1 MRPTQKAAIALIAGA
16 IIHAAGGIVGQVVQA
31 STLVSD
37 DQFSYPWTSAELVA
51 VSLAEAVAFALG
63 LAGVAGLRASRVAGP
78 TRAART
84 GLGFALAGSALFIV
98 AELAS
103 SVVRDQHVDEG
114 AAGAVGAVF
123 GLATLLLG
131 AGLAAAGVAARR
143 ARLWEA
149 RDRAH
154 AADAARRHRH
164 GAAADRDRSRALHPP
179 DPRRRGGP
187 ARGRHPLDRAAL
199 TAGAAHAAARL
210 PRGVRRTRARSF
222 ANGGVA
228 CRTHTAVATS
238 LTASEERRSGRPGR
252 PVGTSVDLGGCDG
265 TGRLSHACPRRA
277 RRRRR
282 AR

>member
-143 ARLWEA
+143 ARLWEGWRPTALLVCGLWTLAMLGIVLTPLMPLGVTVMGLLQIAIGAGLFTRPTPEGAEA
-149 RDRAH
+149 RP
-154 AADAARRHRH
+154 
-164 GAAADRDRSRALHPP
+164 AAATPSIAL
-179 DPRRRGGP
+179 R
-187 ARGRHPLDRAAL
+187 
-199 TAGAAHAAARL
+199 
-210 PRGVRRTRARSF
+210 
-222 ANGGVA
+222 
-228 CRTHTAVATS
+228 
-238 LTASEERRSGRPGR
+238 
-252 PVGTSVDLGGCDG
+252 
-265 TGRLSHACPRRA
+265 
-277 RRRRR
+277 
-282 AR
+282 